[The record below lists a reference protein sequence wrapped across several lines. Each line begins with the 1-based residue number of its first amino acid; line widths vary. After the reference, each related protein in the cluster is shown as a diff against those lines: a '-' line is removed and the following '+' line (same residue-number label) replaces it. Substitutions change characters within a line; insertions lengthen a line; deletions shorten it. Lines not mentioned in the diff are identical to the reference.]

1 MVKNELDLSA
11 RITPAVGSTLPA
23 IAAISGVATPLAGL
37 AAYALMKIVP
47 IVNEDLVTYR
57 YEVTGTFQDPKIK
70 DKGLNLEPLNL
81 EQPSKGKPTRF
92 GHGINFFQKDAKAI
106 AKTGEGYR
114 IRISFTETP
123 KHQRQRA

>member
-1 MVKNELDLSA
+1 MRELNLKAPAAKAQVTGEIDLVKNELDLSA

-81 EQPSKGKPTRF
+81 EQPSKGKTNS
-92 GHGINFFQKDAKAI
+92 ILDM
-106 AKTGEGYR
+106 E
-114 IRISFTETP
+114 
-123 KHQRQRA
+123 